1 MKFFLAMTT
10 LLVAALMLTAADN
23 AASGVS
29 YVEKD
34 KVDGFLAKGGTMIKG
49 SDFAVQ
55 GTHRVKPG
63 RVEVH
68 VKETDV
74 FYVTD
79 GSATVIT
86 GGTVVNPKE
95 GRENQIGGDSIDGGQ
110 TFHISK
116 GDVMTIP
123 AGVPHWFKETTG
135 VSYYVVKVNKP

>member
-1 MKFFLAMTT
+1 MKLFAAVTT
-10 LLVAALMLTAADN
+10 LLAAAMMLMAADN

-34 KVDGFLAKGGTMIKG
+34 KLDGFLAKGGTMING

-63 RVEVH
+63 NVEVH

-86 GGTVVNPKE
+86 GGTVINPKE
-95 GRENQIGGDSIDGGQ
+95 NRPNQIGGTGIDGGQ

-135 VSYYVVKVNKP
+135 VTYYVVKVKKP